1 MRRKNESWKRKEKEK
16 DPNELHFYGFS
27 LKEKRRKRKI
37 SKPYKARLYIY
48 KKCKDRNTGGI
59 NGISIEKIRVLAYR
73 KFKLG
78 KKLSISSIARFLRK
92 KYKRTYVIR
101 KRPLLTKKNIKE
113 RQNFAKEILEK
124 DIDPNNIFF
133 TDEKR
138 FLLNFMPNKQTNRV
152 RLCKKTLRKIK
163 QGNVNEVKKVEKE
176 LPKHSQ
182 GIMVAGGVCAN
193 GVGKL
198 KFIIGT
204 MDTCAYKQTLDYYNQ
219 DLMNLSNG
227 TGKTLLFQQ
236 DNAPCHVSKGAL
248 QKLEAID
255 YLRHWPPNS
264 PDLSPIETIWSK
276 VQSELEGR
284 VIKNIE
290 DLKKKIIF
298 IWNRIPREYCKRI
311 CEKFLFDIKIVNKTG
326 HRVNKRRNIRKM
338 KFILSKKPRYKDL
351 VEQIV
356 YNEKSL
362 TKIKRKEIKRI
373 ENKNKLRH
381 KIVNALKRKAIKN
394 YVERYYRLFDK
405 KIFDQVIEETA
416 EDYKRIIEI
425 NKKRITELKEKNN
438 EEYFKQLTI
447 DQKSKIVGLN
457 IPKIVDEDDE
467 TEDESKEPEEHLE
480 AIFKK
485 QLEVKKKATKHYI
498 NEFIKNNI
506 IKNNN

>member
-1 MRRKNESWKRKEKEK
+1 
-16 DPNELHFYGFS
+16 
-27 LKEKRRKRKI
+27 
-37 SKPYKARLYIY
+37 
-48 KKCKDRNTGGI
+48 
-59 NGISIEKIRVLAYR
+59 
-73 KFKLG
+73 
-78 KKLSISSIARFLRK
+78 
-92 KYKRTYVIR
+92 
-101 KRPLLTKKNIKE
+101 
-113 RQNFAKEILEK
+113 
-124 DIDPNNIFF
+124 
-133 TDEKR
+133 
-138 FLLNFMPNKQTNRV
+138 
-152 RLCKKTLRKIK
+152 
-163 QGNVNEVKKVEKE
+163 
-176 LPKHSQ
+176 
-182 GIMVAGGVCAN
+182 
-193 GVGKL
+193 
-198 KFIIGT
+198 
-204 MDTCAYKQTLDYYNQ
+204 
-219 DLMNLSNG
+219 
-227 TGKTLLFQQ
+227 
-236 DNAPCHVSKGAL
+236 
-248 QKLEAID
+248 
-255 YLRHWPPNS
+255 LRHWPPNS

-373 ENKNKLRH
+373 ENKNKLRN

-394 YVERYYRLFDK
+394 YVERYYKLFDK

-416 EDYKRIIEI
+416 EDYKRFIEI

-498 NEFIKNNI
+498 NEFIKNYI